1 MIFFTN
7 NQKKKEY
14 FHSISREQEK
24 RFLEDKENVFCKKLT
39 LKIYNND
46 ITKIRKYM
54 KRFDTYEVEMP
65 ALELVKLKTRMPSK
79 KDRENSKFRF
89 KKAKGKIITKD
100 SQYNI
105 RIKPRGGERYHWE
118 NEKKSYTIKA
128 YKSSQPTKLF
138 YIPENRV
145 ISVNI

>member
-1 MIFFTN
+1 M
-7 NQKKKEY
+7 
-14 FHSISREQEK
+14 R
-24 RFLEDKENVFCKKLT
+24 
-39 LKIYNND
+39 
-46 ITKIRKYM
+46 
-54 KRFDTYEVEMP
+54 VEIP
-65 ALELVKLKTRMPSK
+65 ALELVKLKNQNAFQ

-105 RIKPRGGERYHWE
+105 RIKPKFGERYHWE

-138 YIPENRV
+138 YIPEKSY
-145 ISVNI
+145 IW